1 MSATPPAAVSARV
14 SAVGADMTAGVSASA
29 RPTTG
34 VDASTRGASPLRA
47 RRSVRHRLVN
57 LPAYV
62 ALSVLSLVSLFPF
75 WWMLTTSL
83 KEPARIFVFPPQFLP
98 SPIRWDNYADVLRT
112 QPFHLYYWNSLY
124 IAVLVTVGT
133 CALASLAGYGFARL
147 QFPLRNALFVLL
159 LSALMVPVEVTA
171 VPNFI
176 LMRTLGLVNTHI
188 PLILPPV
195 LGAGGVF
202 GVFLMRQFFLSIP
215 VELEE
220 AAKIDGLTPFG
231 TFWRIVLPLAQAPL
245 ATLAIFTFLA
255 SWNEFFD
262 PLIYLNSKP
271 LYTLP
276 LALALY
282 TDEAGTAWHLLMAAS
297 VLATLPLILIFF
309 VAQRR
314 FIEGIALTGLKG
326 T

>member
-1 MSATPPAAVSARV
+1 MSSDP
-14 SAVGADMTAGVSASA
+14 GI
-29 RPTTG
+29 
-34 VDASTRGASPLRA
+34 
-47 RRSVRHRLVN
+47 LVV
-57 LPAYV
+57 PSRV
-62 ALSVLSLVSLFPF
+62 ALGRTERKPTRRPGLRQLGVYAVLVILAVPALFPF

-83 KEPARIFVFPPQFLP
+83 KEPSQIFVFPPQLVP
-98 SPIRWDNYADVLRT
+98 APVRWANYLDVLRT

-124 IAVLVTVGT
+124 IATTVTLGT
-133 CALASLAGYGFARL
+133 CMLASLAGYGFARL
-147 QFPLRNALFVLL
+147 RFPLRNALFVLL

-171 VPNFI
+171 VPMFM
-176 LMRTLGLVNTHI
+176 LMKTLGLVNTHV
-188 PLILPPV
+188 PLIVPPI
-195 LGAGGVF
+195 LGAGSVF
-202 GVFLMRQFFLSIP
+202 GVFLMRQFFLTLP

-220 AAKIDGLTPFG
+220 AAKLDGLSPFA
-231 TFWRIVLPLAQAPL
+231 TFWRIILPLAQAPL

-297 VLATLPLILIFF
+297 VLATLPLVLVFF
-309 VAQRR
+309 VAQKR
-314 FIEGIALTGLKG
+314 FIEGIAMTGLKG
-326 T
+326 A

>member
-1 MSATPPAAVSARV
+1 M
-14 SAVGADMTAGVSASA
+14 SASA
-29 RPTTG
+29 PAAIP
-34 VDASTRGASPLRA
+34 VRA
-47 RRSVRHRLVN
+47 RRMMRRDD
-57 LPAYV
+57 PARRV
-62 ALSVLSLVSLFPF
+62 LGGALTYGTLSLLALVSLFPF

-83 KEPARIFVFPPQFLP
+83 KEPARIFVFPPQLWP
-98 SPIRWDNYADVLRT
+98 SPIRWENYADVLRT
-112 QPFHLYYWNSLY
+112 QPFHVYYWNSLY
-124 IAVLVTVGT
+124 IATLVTLGT
-133 CALASLAGYGFARL
+133 CCLASLAGYGFARL
-147 QFPLRNALFVLL
+147 RFPFRNALFVLL

-176 LMRTLGLVNTHI
+176 LMRTFGLVNTHV

-195 LGAGGVF
+195 LGASGVF
-202 GVFLMRQFFLSIP
+202 GVFLMRQFFLTVP

-220 AAKIDGLTPFG
+220 AAKLDGLTPFG
-231 TFWRIVLPLAQAPL
+231 TFWRIVLPLANAPL

-297 VLATLPLILIFF
+297 VLATLPLIVIFF

-326 T
+326 S

>member
-1 MSATPPAAVSARV
+1 MSADRGVLDLVGRVHAPASSKREGRALTWGLIGTYWLLGVLAVV
-14 SAVGADMTAGVSASA
+14 T
-29 RPTTG
+29 
-34 VDASTRGASPLRA
+34 
-47 RRSVRHRLVN
+47 
-57 LPAYV
+57 
-62 ALSVLSLVSLFPF
+62 LFPF

-83 KEPARIFVFPPQFLP
+83 KEPSRIFVFPPQLWP
-98 SPIRWDNYADVLRT
+98 SPVRWENYLDVLRT

-124 IAVLVTVGT
+124 IAALVTLGT

-147 QFPLRNALFVLL
+147 NFPFRNVLFLLL

-171 VPNFI
+171 VPMFV
-176 LMRTLGLVNTHI
+176 LMRTFGLVNTHV
-188 PLILPPV
+188 PLIVPPI
-195 LGAGGVF
+195 LGAASVF
-202 GVFLMRQFFLSIP
+202 GVFLMRQFFLTIP
-215 VELEE
+215 IELEE
-220 AAKIDGLTPFG
+220 AAKIDGLSPFG
-231 TFWRIVLPLAQAPL
+231 TFRSIILPLAQAPL

-262 PLIYLNSKP
+262 PLIYLNSKQ

-297 VLATLPLILIFF
+297 VLATLPLVALFF

-326 T
+326 A

>member
-1 MSATPPAAVSARV
+1 MSVRAPAVSVAITVRGGRVTPRAR
-14 SAVGADMTAGVSASA
+14 SA
-29 RPTTG
+29 RRVLG
-34 VDASTRGASPLRA
+34 RA
-47 RRSVRHRLVN
+47 L
-57 LPAYV
+57 AYGTL
-62 ALSVLSLVSLFPF
+62 ALLALVSLFPF

-83 KEPARIFVFPPQFLP
+83 KEPARIFVFPPQLWP
-98 SPIRWDNYADVLRT
+98 SPIRWENFADVLRT
-112 QPFHLYYWNSLY
+112 QPFLLYYWNSLY
-124 IAVLVTVGT
+124 IATLVTLGT
-133 CALASLAGYGFARL
+133 CCLASLAGYGFARL
-147 QFPLRNALFVLL
+147 RFPFRNGLFVVL

-171 VPNFI
+171 VPLFI
-176 LMRTLGLVNTHI
+176 LMRTLGLVNTHV

-202 GVFLMRQFFLSIP
+202 GVFLMRQFFLTIP
-215 VELEE
+215 GEIEE
-220 AAKIDGLTPFG
+220 AARIDGLSPFG
-231 TFWRIVLPLAQAPL
+231 IFWRIVLPLAQAPL

-297 VLATLPLILIFF
+297 VLATLPLIGLFF
-309 VAQRR
+309 MAQRR

-326 T
+326 S